1 MKIVLIILTIIFFL
15 NSFILAKKFST
26 NHEKKHI
33 FLLKKYVILCIP
45 IISILIY
52 AFFLDFKFGLII
64 TYLFIVNTAM
74 LFLLFK
80 INVFSEIL
88 QGKFISCLSILFII
102 FMEVMT
108 MYISVDLPFNNKS
121 KQVSKNNIVINLED
135 YNKNSKKLLIIVLEG
150 ENENLKTYAV
160 KEYDSNSSI
169 DFPYIMHKNN
179 FEECNIYNSAEEKIV
194 IEEKTTQYES
204 FLSYFELTEE
214 KVIYSNKVYKLYLD
228 SDSIKHN

>member
-1 MKIVLIILTIIFFL
+1 
-15 NSFILAKKFST
+15 
-26 NHEKKHI
+26 
-33 FLLKKYVILCIP
+33 
-45 IISILIY
+45 
-52 AFFLDFKFGLII
+52 
-64 TYLFIVNTAM
+64 M